1 MNLNGYQGQIA
12 ACYQPDFCF
21 REEQNLMPL
30 IIQDSKWKNDSNKH
44 VYIERIGIQ
53 AQPGT
58 VVFVSNSLQDG
69 SGSESQEIKIGLTGI
84 YEANDVR
91 IDQISFDK
99 DTSYDVIIDYILNY
113 DINEGV

>member
-21 REEQNLMPL
+21 HEDQKLMSL

-44 VYIERIGIQ
+44 IYIERIGIQ

-58 VVFVSNSLQDG
+58 VVLVSNSFQDG
-69 SGSESQEIKIGLTGI
+69 SGSENQEIKIGSTGI

-91 IDQISFDK
+91 IDQIEFK
-99 DTSYDVIIDYILNY
+99 EDTSYDVIIDYILNY
-113 DINEGV
+113 DTRGV

>member
-21 REEQNLMPL
+21 HEGQNLMPL

-44 VYIERIGIQ
+44 IYIERIGIQ

-58 VVFVSNSLQDG
+58 VVLVSNYFQDG
-69 SGSESQEIKIGLTGI
+69 TTGEEQEIKIGSTGI
-84 YEANDVR
+84 YEANNVR
-91 IDQISFDK
+91 IHLIKFIE

-113 DINEGV
+113 DTGGV

>member
-21 REEQNLMPL
+21 RKEQDLMPL

-44 VYIERIGIQ
+44 IYIERIGIQ

-58 VVFVSNSLQDG
+58 VVLVSNSLQDG
-69 SGSESQEIKIGLTGI
+69 SGRENQEIKIGSTGI

-91 IDQISFDK
+91 IDYIEFIEN
-99 DTSYDVIIDYILNY
+99 TSYDVIIDYILNY
-113 DINEGV
+113 NIKEGV

>member
-12 ACYQPDFCF
+12 ACYQSDFCF
-21 REEQNLMPL
+21 REGQDLMPL

-44 VYIERIGIQ
+44 IYIERIGIQ

-69 SGSESQEIKIGLTGI
+69 SGSEGQEIKIGSTGI

-91 IDQISFDK
+91 IDQISFDN

-113 DINEGV
+113 NINEEV